1 MRLWVAALIA
11 SATAGAAGAAPG
23 CDFYAFRDAMA
34 AQRDAEFDALLATCK
49 REGRWP
55 EREDGALLVHLA
67 PHVRRQRAAAYTRA
81 LLAAGLAPNT
91 TTRDRHDPVTPLGM
105 AARFDCGPCVQALL
119 AAGADAQVRSP
130 DGANLL
136 HEAGA
141 QTIALLIDA
150 GLSVADRDSQGN
162 VPLHRVWHPALLSVG
177 VNVVNDAGLTPLHAA
192 ALSDH
197 PGRVHA
203 LLSAGADPALRTTRD
218 SRWRLSGISR
228 GFGPGLVVRRG
239 ATALD
244 LARDQQASARFSTQT
259 HVEVVK
265 QLQAVTP
272 RPGLLGR

>member
-1 MRLWVAALIA
+1 MRLWIAAVIA
-11 SATAGAAGAAPG
+11 SATAGPAGAAPD
-23 CDFYAFRDAMA
+23 CDYYAFRDAMA
-34 AQRDAEFDALLATCK
+34 AQRDAEFDALLAACR

-55 EREDGALLVHLA
+55 ERED
-67 PHVRRQRAAAYTRA
+67 
-81 LLAAGLAPNT
+81 
-91 TTRDRHDPVTPLGM
+91 
-105 AARFDCGPCVQALL
+105 
-119 AAGADAQVRSP
+119 
-130 DGANLL
+130 
-136 HEAGA
+136 
-141 QTIALLIDA
+141 
-150 GLSVADRDSQGN
+150 
-162 VPLHRVWHPALLSVG
+162 
-177 VNVVNDAGLTPLHAA
+177 AA

-197 PGRVHA
+197 TGCVHA
-203 LLSAGADPALRTTRD
+203 LLSAGVDPALRTTRD